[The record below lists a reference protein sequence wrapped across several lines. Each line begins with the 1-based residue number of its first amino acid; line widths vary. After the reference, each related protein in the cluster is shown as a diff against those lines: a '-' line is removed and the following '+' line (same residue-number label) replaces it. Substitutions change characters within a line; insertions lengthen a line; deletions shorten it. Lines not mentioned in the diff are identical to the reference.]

1 MKVPALP
8 LRTQYPSGTGAGAG
22 AKRSPA
28 PARAPGHGKQDARAA
43 EVAVKFRAGV

>member
-8 LRTQYPSGTGAGAG
+8 LRTQHPSGTGAGPG

-28 PARAPGHGKQDARAA
+28 PARAPGHGKPDAGAA
-43 EVAVKFRAGV
+43 EAAVKFRAGV